1 MFKKEDELS
10 KENYRPGSVLS
21 RISKIFE
28 RIAFNQMNLLFE
40 ATLTP
45 LLTRFRENHNTKN
58 ALLNVIGKWKH
69 ALDKEKKADTI
80 FMNLSKAF
88 DVFNRNLLLAK
99 PNVCGFSYAIKFV
112 QSH

>member
-1 MFKKEDELS
+1 MFE
-10 KENYRPGSVLS
+10 
-21 RISKIFE
+21 KIV
-28 RIAFNQMNLLFE
+28 FNQMNLLFE
-40 ATLTP
+40 SMLTP
-45 LLTRFRENHNTKN
+45 LLTRFRKNHNTKN
-58 ALLNVIGKWKH
+58 ALLNIIEKWKH

>member
-1 MFKKEDELS
+1 
-10 KENYRPGSVLS
+10 
-21 RISKIFE
+21 
-28 RIAFNQMNLLFE
+28 MNLLFE

-58 ALLNVIGKWKH
+58 ALLNIIEKWKH
-69 ALDKEKKADTI
+69 ALDKDIADTI

>member
-1 MFKKEDELS
+1 M
-10 KENYRPGSVLS
+10 Y
-21 RISKIFE
+21 
-28 RIAFNQMNLLFE
+28 LLFE
-40 ATLTP
+40 STLTP

-58 ALLNVIGKWKH
+58 ALLNIIEKWKH
-69 ALDKEKKADTI
+69 ALDKDIADTI

-99 PNVCGFSYAIKFV
+99 PNVCDFSYAIKFV